1 MKRKMVFVLVLLI
14 ISVLCVSCS
23 SSDEDK
29 TVKIAV
35 MGEKDNFYPDY
46 EAGIKQAIADLND
59 EYTDRGFSFE
69 YSIYDDDNSYE
80 KGAQI
85 IDKLKDDD
93 SVTAVVGSLDMEI
106 NTTAAYMFNE
116 SKRLFVIPYVLK
128 DSVYEI
134 NNYKTVF
141 SLANSGKQI
150 GSCLEVAAVKETN
163 AKRWAV
169 CAGNDEFSMAE
180 MRGFMQKNGLYDD
193 IQIVDCNDIVT
204 LMTDFDN
211 EMNRWVKLG
220 VDGVVLFPGSSYSSD
235 ALFELL
241 KRIRTNAPNIICMG
255 DSNFD
260 DSSIIESD
268 EELGNAIK
276 GFVLVADFYKTNDDK
291 SMVEKYNKMQS
302 DYENEHGT
310 RFDLWYLQA
319 YNMIRMIGDK
329 AAEHNTNDSTLL
341 AEILHKDGYNGV
353 CQKFV
358 FDENGSQMLTA
369 MQYFVLNNDGT
380 AKEIN
385 VR

>member
-116 SKRLFVIPYVLK
+116 SKMLFVIPYVLK

-141 SLANSGKQI
+141 QFRKANRKLLRGSGGEGNKCKKMGSLRR
-150 GSCLEVAAVKETN
+150 
-163 AKRWAV
+163 KR
-169 CAGNDEFSMAE
+169 
-180 MRGFMQKNGLYDD
+180 
-193 IQIVDCNDIVT
+193 
-204 LMTDFDN
+204 
-211 EMNRWVKLG
+211 
-220 VDGVVLFPGSSYSSD
+220 
-235 ALFELL
+235 
-241 KRIRTNAPNIICMG
+241 
-255 DSNFD
+255 
-260 DSSIIESD
+260 
-268 EELGNAIK
+268 
-276 GFVLVADFYKTNDDK
+276 
-291 SMVEKYNKMQS
+291 
-302 DYENEHGT
+302 
-310 RFDLWYLQA
+310 
-319 YNMIRMIGDK
+319 
-329 AAEHNTNDSTLL
+329 
-341 AEILHKDGYNGV
+341 
-353 CQKFV
+353 
-358 FDENGSQMLTA
+358 
-369 MQYFVLNNDGT
+369 
-380 AKEIN
+380 
-385 VR
+385 